1 MDQAARGPGSPS
13 PQALVAAGAAAS
25 PWLWKLLFAEVVIS
39 RRVPLTAEFRPQ
51 TCPPLVLPL
60 SSPCE
65 HIRRERSPL
74 PFVMRSL
81 PSPGGARLP
90 AFPSTAHFPAPG
102 SGSGGEDPGR
112 LRRGPSRSE
121 ASGGKG
127 GVDNGGAALP
137 LPPRRPG
144 PPSLPLPAA
153 PGPLRP
159 CRAQPQ
165 PGSFGRAGGPGG
177 QRSDHVPA
185 GRLLDLSS
193 LLRMEAS
200 GQRTGRVPQTWVR
213 F

>member
-13 PQALVAAGAAAS
+13 PQALVAEG
-25 PWLWKLLFAEVVIS
+25 LQ
-39 RRVPLTAEFRPQ
+39 PLPGSGSF
-51 TCPPLVLPL
+51 CLPRL
-60 SSPCE
+60 SSPGR
-65 HIRRERSPL
+65 HQSSGSSQATHGGVQTADLSL
-74 PFVMRSL
+74 PFVMRSF
-81 PSPGGARLP
+81 PSPGGARLGTGIP
-90 AFPSTAHFPAPG
+90 AFPSTAHFPALG
-102 SGSGGEDPGR
+102 SGLGLGGEDPGR
-112 LRRGPSRSE
+112 FRRGPSRSE

-127 GVDNGGAALP
+127 GVDDWGAALP
-137 LPPRRPG
+137 LPPRRPS

-177 QRSDHVPA
+177 QRSDHVPT

-193 LLRMEAS
+193 LLQMEAS